1 MSSRKVT
8 AAAAKEGYESVLAVL
23 DSLAAPPGLEKS
35 SSGGGGGPPKGWERE
50 RRASIDALAEVQ
62 DSVPK
67 PHARVLAAPDALA
80 KLIHAARARC
90 KMDGTWEMRRVD

>member
-1 MSSRKVT
+1 MGIRNVCT
-8 AAAAKEGYESVLAVL
+8 RRL
-23 DSLAAPPGLEKS
+23 APP
-35 SSGGGGGPPKGWERE
+35 PRPKGRPHRPRE

-62 DSVPK
+62 DQVPK

>member
-1 MSSRKVT
+1 M
-8 AAAAKEGYESVLAVL
+8 
-23 DSLAAPPGLEKS
+23 
-35 SSGGGGGPPKGWERE
+35 
-50 RRASIDALAEVQ
+50 Q